1 MRIIFVSAISV
12 VFLQE
17 TVRSTQLTPV
27 EDIGQAADGV
37 EAEEMVDETLAE
49 DVKGVSELENG
60 VARARP
66 GSMVGQFLTMTLR
79 FSFYYSLCMVLG
91 GFLSSLKLNQPMEA
105 WKMVRR
111 TGVDGLIETIETS
124 FAALGGVPPLLEGWE
139 EYLKGETGSNN
150 HFKIAS
156 SGPVY
161 DSFNGQ
167 VDFYSGLHKEWSDL
181 MDKSVLDDKDVSAYD
196 AALSKGT
203 QIQLFF
209 SDRRERLRS
218 QSEDL
223 PEEERMEIMESWDE
237 LESEWDNEF
246 ELAVQLRKL
255 ESFRMINKQ
264 RVFLKKILVSLLTVA
279 APSVE
284 KTLRFFESFVTKE
297 MESNEF
303 RKGLSEA
310 IERFEVD
317 RLESFGRSL
326 GELVVFEAEFQKSAV
341 SELKLIGL
349 IDRQVK
355 PLFVHM
361 AYFLAYVGVEYGPS
375 MVIDLMDLLVR
386 DPQIASLLVPNIN
399 EDTVVISR
407 GIKDSIKNLVR
418 QTAPQEMQ
426 QLFRRIDPSIL

>member
-17 TVRSTQLTPV
+17 TVRSTRLTPV

-37 EAEEMVDETLAE
+37 EAEEMIDETLVE

-79 FSFYYSLCMVLG
+79 FSFYYSLCMVVG

-111 TGVDGLIETIETS
+111 TGVDGLIETS

-139 EYLKGETGSNN
+139 EYLKGETGGNN

-156 SGPVY
+156 SGPVN

-167 VDFYSGLHKEWSDL
+167 VDFYSDLHKEWSDL

-264 RVFLKKILVSLLTVA
+264 RVFLKKILVSLLRVA
-279 APSVE
+279 APIIG
-284 KTLRFFESFVTKE
+284 KTLRFTESIVTKE

-326 GELVVFEAEFQKSAV
+326 GELVVFEADFQKSAV
-341 SELKLIGL
+341 LELKLNML

-386 DPQIASLLVPNIN
+386 NPQIASLLVPNVN